1 MKMQGDKEAQRHMKR
16 RKSKKTKNS
25 SKKAKSSIETED
37 NEETA
42 ALPDPLSK
50 DSDDDI
56 FGGIGEYNVPP
67 KATVI

>member
-1 MKMQGDKEAQRHMKR
+1 MKMQRDKEAQRHIKR
-16 RKSKKTKNS
+16 RKSKKPKNS

-42 ALPDPLSK
+42 ALPESLSK

-56 FGGIGEYNVPP
+56 FGGIGEYVPP
-67 KATVI
+67 KAIVI